1 MGLGLPGLRCC
12 VWIRQLFRDAGHA
25 KEIDGAG
32 RITTAVSVVVR
43 PCLDVRIR
51 VLGLRVVNIR
61 RSLRDGL
68 LFLRNRL
75 LSRLRLL
82 LLYRWLLLY
91 CCLRLGL
98 NWLGLLLNRL
108 LLLLHRLL
116 LLRLRLLWRGLDM
129 Q

>member
-1 MGLGLPGLRCC
+1 M
-12 VWIRQLFRDAGHA
+12 
-25 KEIDGAG
+25 
-32 RITTAVSVVVR
+32 SVVVCPR
-43 PCLDVRIR
+43 LDVRVC
-51 VLGLRVVNIR
+51 VLRLRVVHIR